1 MTLWC
6 LYVQAYGGYLATLLL
21 SSDFPYLKCGTA
33 VSPITDFELYGIKF
47 SNIHTLYMMYCKW
60 CSALFKRQLIF
71 VFFCYRSLSVFRAIS
86 RLQDGFQSLFGKAF
100 PPCFPPLHVC
110 AWKCRSDGW
119 SWRLMQFTCVSFSCR
134 WRIWHRERAS
144 SRRSSIWS
152 STQLLMVTE
161 PFHFS
166 VWGHFTSECNA
177 DAVVTRLSNLSSPPQ
192 KRFTSST
199 RPNLSA
205 TWSARM
211 PITLYRWAEPS
222 PECSLT
228 VILIILY

>member
-1 MTLWC
+1 MESNVWPCGVSMSRHTEDIWPLCFWARTSLTLNVEQLSPQSQILNSTVWSFQIYIYCIWC
-6 LYVQAYGGYLATLLL
+6 IVNDVLL
-21 SSDFPYLKCGTA
+21 
-33 VSPITDFELYGIKF
+33 F
-47 SNIHTLYMMYCKW
+47 SKDSW
-60 CSALFKRQLIF
+60 
-71 VFFCYRSLSVFRAIS
+71 SLSFSATAASAFSERYLGSKTDSRVYSVKRFHHVF
-86 RLQDGFQSLFGKAF
+86 
-100 PPCFPPLHVC
+100 PH
-110 AWKCRSDGW
+110 RSDGW